1 MDNIDAI
8 NLDNAKSRSFAQVNT
23 NHLGIDMREPFM
35 FRPTLTQTETSPA
48 YSAGQLSFNPTYMP
62 STLATDNAW
71 PPQSNPGDTGLFA
84 TSLLLQEEQ
93 LLLEIQQFMV
103 QLEQLIAQEIQAAA
117 GPQDTGAAPSNNGDA
132 PASAST
138 PTDSTSSNIPTT
150 DSNNPGDSKTIAQ
163 LTAISEAGLAPGTMP
178 SWWSQ
183 QHQDLVK
190 QASKQDSQ
198 LEFFGDSIT
207 QRLNNDPANLG
218 VFKTRFGQYNPEAF
232 GIGGDGTKQ
241 LLYRLNHGEFQG
253 HPKVAVVM
261 IGTNDLSKRS
271 AADIEKDIPDI
282 VQSIQ
287 ARSPETK
294 VLLMGI
300 LPRNFDQSK
309 ISDIN
314 NYMSTLD
321 NGSSVRFA
329 NIDSQFTDASGNPR
343 TDLLPDQIHPDQ
355 KGYQVWSDAISP
367 LLNSMLTAPTPAI
380 TAPTDT
386 GSSSSASSSA
396 SSPPTQASGDNTGD
410 LPSWANLTAV
420 KNNYDS
426 PVSPS
431 FFAQRISA
439 NARYTDVN
447 LPAPK
452 NIDYDEGIMI
462 DTRGMKPEDLRTVK
476 VYESTNDWVLNNT
489 DGKYLGTIQVP
500 KNLEFPRPATDYHN
514 GIVVNTNNP
523 LTIIQPDGTDFSFN
537 KVDLEGDTM
546 IANKA
551 GAHGGS
557 YIGNEGAL
565 TLNEARAA
573 IESGAAPKHSLNI
586 DLNISDAAKEFPA
599 GLAND
604 KPGSP
609 VPNLK
614 MGMLLAIPPGVTAE
628 QLGLQTNLGKAMFK
642 TMQEY
647 GGYAVDS
654 SGYPADLINTEVGTA
669 NLIKQSGQKDEF
681 TSDFKKIM
689 AATKMVTG

>member
-1 MDNIDAI
+1 
-8 NLDNAKSRSFAQVNT
+8 
-23 NHLGIDMREPFM
+23 
-35 FRPTLTQTETSPA
+35 
-48 YSAGQLSFNPTYMP
+48 MP
-62 STLATDNAW
+62 STLATENTW
-71 PPQSNPGDTGLFA
+71 PPQSNPGDAGLFA
-84 TSLLLQEEQ
+84 TNNLLLQEEQ

-103 QLEQLIAQEIQAAA
+103 QLEQLIAQEIQAANGSNQPA
-117 GPQDTGAAPSNNGDA
+117 DCGAGLCNQTQAQTQDSNSGAVGPQDSGATGPQDSGSAPSSNGDA
-132 PASAST
+132 PASTT
-138 PTDSTSSNIPTT
+138 PTDSTAPGISTGDSSNPV
-150 DSNNPGDSKTIAQ
+150 DSRTIAQ
-163 LTAISEAGLAPGTMP
+163 LTAISEAGLDAGTMP
-178 SWWSQ
+178 SWWNSA
-183 QHQDLVK
+183 HQDLVK

-218 VFKTRFGQYNPEAF
+218 AFKTKLGQYTPEAF

-261 IGTNDLSKRS
+261 IGTNDLVKRS

-309 ISDIN
+309 IRDIN

-321 NGSSVRFA
+321 NGNSVRFA

-343 TDLLPDQIHPDQ
+343 TDLLPDQIHPNQ
-355 KGYQVWSDAISP
+355 KGYQVWSDAVSP
-367 LLNSMLTAPTPAI
+367 LLNSMLSESTPAI
-380 TAPTDT
+380 TRPPDT
-386 GSSSSASSSA
+386 GSSSSPADSSSA
-396 SSPPTQASGDNTGD
+396 SSSTAQPSTDNTGG

-476 VYESTNDWVLNNT
+476 VYEGTNDWVLNNT

-557 YIGNEGAL
+557 YMGNEGTL
-565 TLNEARAA
+565 TLSEARAA
-573 IESGAAPKHSLNI
+573 IESGTAPNHSLNI
-586 DLNISDAAKEFPA
+586 DLNISDSAKEFPA

-604 KPGSP
+604 KAGSP

-681 TSDFKKIM
+681 TSDFTKIM

>member
-71 PPQSNPGDTGLFA
+71 PPQSNPRDTGLFA

-150 DSNNPGDSKTIAQ
+150 DSNNPGDNKTIAQ

-190 QASKQDSQ
+190 QASKQASQ

-367 LLNSMLTAPTPAI
+367 LLNSMLTEPTPAI

-386 GSSSSASSSA
+386 GSSSSASSPA
-396 SSPPTQASGDNTGD
+396 SSSPTQASGDNTGD